1 MANGEWLR
9 GQVLRM
15 LDNFMLKIRRSES
28 PFYAQLYRLAKTLQA
43 IHMPV
48 IPGVHHVLYNERRFR
63 LAVWRAFIRVVYHEP
78 LFKTKCAQVGT
89 NLRLVGGLPLLMGNP
104 IHLIIGDD
112 VTISGVTTFV
122 GSKLVSRPVLKIGS
136 GSYIGYQTG
145 IVTGRGVYIGRH
157 VLIANRVFIAAE
169 DSHPLDPILRMQN
182 KPPRPD
188 DVKSIWIEDHAWI
201 GEGATILKGVCVG
214 QAAVVAAHAVV
225 TKDVPS
231 YTVVA
236 GNPASVVKLLQH
248 ERELPCSVT

>member
-1 MANGEWLR
+1 
-9 GQVLRM
+9 M
-15 LDNFMLKIRRSES
+15 LDNFMVKVRRRES
-28 PFYAQLYRLAKTLQA
+28 PFHARLYRLAKAIQK

-48 IPGVHHVLYNERRFR
+48 IPGVHHFLYNERRLR
-63 LAVWRAFIRVVYHEP
+63 LAAWRAFVRVVYHEP
-78 LFKTKCAQVGT
+78 LFKTRCARVGT
-89 NLRLVGGLPLLMGNP
+89 NLHLVGGLPLLMGNP

-122 GSKLVSRPVLKIGS
+122 GSKLVSRPVLEIGS

-169 DSHPLDPILRMQN
+169 DNHPLEPIARMKN
-182 KPPRPD
+182 EPARLED
-188 DVKSIWIEDHAWI
+188 IKSIWIEDHAWI
-201 GEGATILKGVCVG
+201 GEGATILKGVRVG

-225 TKDVPS
+225 TKDVAS

-236 GNPASVVKLLQH
+236 GNPASVVKVLQH
-248 ERELPCSVT
+248 EQELSCRIT

>member
-1 MANGEWLR
+1 MANGK
-9 GQVLRM
+9 VVPM
-15 LDNFMLKIRRSES
+15 LDNFMVKIRRRGS
-28 PFYAQLYRLAKTLQA
+28 PFYARLYRLAKALQT

-48 IPGVHHVLYNERRFR
+48 IPGVHHALYNERRLR
-63 LAVWRAFIRVVYHEP
+63 LAAWRAFIRVVYYEP
-78 LFKTKCAQVGT
+78 LFKTRCAQVGT
-89 NLRLVGGLPLLMGNP
+89 NLHLIGGLPLLMGNP

-122 GSKLVSRPVLKIGS
+122 GSKLVSRPVLRIDS

-169 DSHPLDPILRMQN
+169 DSHPLEPIARMQN
-182 KPPRPD
+182 EPSRPE

-201 GEGATILKGVCVG
+201 GEGATILKGVRVG

-236 GNPASVVKLLQH
+236 GNPARVVKSLH
-248 ERELPCSVT
+248 DKPELSCWAR

>member
-1 MANGEWLR
+1 MANGK
-9 GQVLRM
+9 VVRM
-15 LDNFMLKIRRSES
+15 FDNFMVKIRRRES
-28 PFYAQLYRLAKTLQA
+28 LFHARLYRLVKAVQA
-43 IHMPV
+43 IHMLV
-48 IPGVHHVLYNERRFR
+48 IPGVHHMLYNERRLR
-63 LAVWRAFIRVVYHEP
+63 LAAWRTFIRVVYHEP
-78 LFKTKCAQVGT
+78 LFKTRCAQVGT

-145 IVTGRGVYIGRH
+145 IVTGRGVYIGCH

-169 DSHPLDPILRMQN
+169 DSHPLEPIARMKN
-182 KPPRPD
+182 EPPCPE
-188 DVKSIWIEDHAWI
+188 DVKSIWIEDNAWI
-201 GEGATILKGVCVG
+201 GEGATILKGVRVG

-236 GNPASVVKLLQH
+236 GNPASVVKSLH
-248 ERELPCSVT
+248 REPELSCWAT